1 MYTHSMH
8 WVSLVQAASKGKQS
22 TGIENTY
29 GSVTKGR
36 PSEDLMPSEHPFSN
50 SLSLSLARPQSQTR
64 ASKHNA
70 IATLGDKSSE
80 TSSVPPSYPTT
91 HAHTLG

>member
-36 PSEDLMPSEHPFSN
+36 PSEDLMPSEHLF
-50 SLSLSLARPQSQTR
+50 
-64 ASKHNA
+64 
-70 IATLGDKSSE
+70 
-80 TSSVPPSYPTT
+80 
-91 HAHTLG
+91 